1 MGKDGDK
8 NLVVPET
15 TVHDEASCFETNLY
29 GPWMLVGPR
38 RRRNPNNTRNEDG
51 LNEKRN
57 QTGGSHFAALD
68 SELTDKLNMSNE
80 RLGAKTVWC
89 R

>member
-57 QTGGSHFAALD
+57 QTGGVLIAQTSNVSISHD
-68 SELTDKLNMSNE
+68 VDK
-80 RLGAKTVWC
+80 AV
-89 R
+89 